1 MNYNKSCTFDIIH
14 NMKLTDEAVMTALTN
29 VIDPE
34 LNISIVDLGLVYS
47 TKVKDNGGVDIE
59 MTLTT
64 LGCPLFNVI
73 EGDIRRQVGSLGVD
87 DDKIDIELTFDPPW
101 SMERMSESAKAML
114 GI

>member
-1 MNYNKSCTFDIIH
+1 
-14 NMKLTDEAVMTALTN
+14 MKLTEDAVMTALSN
-29 VIDPE
+29 VLDPE

-47 TKVKDNGGVDIE
+47 TKITDQNGVYIE

-73 EGDIRRQVGSLGVD
+73 EGDIKRNVGALGVD
-87 DDKIDIELTFDPPW
+87 DDKIEIELTFDPPW